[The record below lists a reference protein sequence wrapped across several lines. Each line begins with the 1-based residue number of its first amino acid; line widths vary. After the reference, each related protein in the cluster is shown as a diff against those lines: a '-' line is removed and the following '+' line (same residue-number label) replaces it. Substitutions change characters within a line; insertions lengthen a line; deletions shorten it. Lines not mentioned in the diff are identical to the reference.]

1 MQRVIEKRETS
12 NHILSLRQGFYLEHV
27 RFFRELAKKHKASF
41 FLFELTAPQD
51 VLLARIKDRMA
62 QKANLATRKPMALS
76 RIMRNINIHVNKEKD
91 SQMRLID
98 TIGSTPQKIA
108 EKILKEMKNR

>member
-1 MQRVIEKRETS
+1 MCGTGAMGAKGHQRKCRK
-12 NHILSLRQGFYLEHV
+12 
-27 RFFRELAKKHKASF
+27 KKHKASF

-62 QKANLATRKPMALS
+62 QRANLGMHKPIASS
-76 RIMRNINIHVNKEKD
+76 RIMRNMKIHANKEKD
-91 SQMRLID
+91 LQMRLID